1 MTIQVTQE
9 RKRILTPEVQEQLE
23 LSAEERINII
33 KKGIWVQY
41 PLANKL
47 MKFLE
52 DLSTQPKRPRME
64 GRTIIGPTNNGK
76 TSIIQEFIDIQRQKR
91 GYSDDSVY
99 EYIYVEAPE
108 IPSVK
113 SLYIEILSA
122 CNISVK
128 AGTAEQLKQKVLQV
142 LRNLNVK
149 MLFLDEIHNFLNAQ
163 NERIM
168 SQCRNALKGLSNRL
182 QIPIILIGTE
192 DAEEVLKGDSQVL
205 NRYKII
211 RLHEWKKDQNFL
223 LLLQAFEQALPLKK
237 ASNLYKKEI
246 SSKIYDL
253 SKGILGT
260 IATLLQESAIEAIL
274 TGTERITLEII
285 NKLHDDKFAK
295 F

>member
-1 MTIQVTQE
+1 MTVQATQE
-9 RKRILTPEVQEQLE
+9 RKRILAPRVQEQLE
-23 LSAEERINII
+23 LSAEERIIII
-33 KKGIWVQY
+33 KQGIWVQY
-41 PLANKL
+41 PFASELI
-47 MKFLE
+47 KFLE

-64 GRTIIGPTNNGK
+64 GRTIIGPTGNGK

-91 GYSDDSVY
+91 GYSDDSKY
-99 EYIYVEAPE
+99 EYLYAEAPE

-122 CNISVK
+122 CNMSVK

-142 LRNLNVK
+142 LWDLNVK
-149 MLFLDEIHNFLNAQ
+149 MLFLDEIHNFLEAQ

-192 DAEEVLKGDSQVL
+192 NAEEVLKGDSQVL
-205 NRYKII
+205 KRYKII
-211 RLHEWKKDQNFL
+211 KLNEWKKDQSFL

-237 ASNLYKKEI
+237 ASNLHRKEV

-253 SKGILGT
+253 SKGTLGT
-260 IATLLQESAIEAIL
+260 IANIIQESAIDAIL

>member
-1 MTIQVTQE
+1 
-9 RKRILTPEVQEQLE
+9 
-23 LSAEERINII
+23 
-33 KKGIWVQY
+33 
-41 PLANKL
+41 
-47 MKFLE
+47 
-52 DLSTQPKRPRME
+52 
-64 GRTIIGPTNNGK
+64 
-76 TSIIQEFIDIQRQKR
+76 
-91 GYSDDSVY
+91 
-99 EYIYVEAPE
+99 
-108 IPSVK
+108 
-113 SLYIEILSA
+113 
-122 CNISVK
+122 
-128 AGTAEQLKQKVLQV
+128 
-142 LRNLNVK
+142 
-149 MLFLDEIHNFLNAQ
+149 
-163 NERIM
+163 M

-223 LLLQAFEQALPLKK
+223 LLLQAFEQAIPLKK
-237 ASNLYKKEI
+237 ASNLHTKEI

-253 SKGILGT
+253 SKGILGN